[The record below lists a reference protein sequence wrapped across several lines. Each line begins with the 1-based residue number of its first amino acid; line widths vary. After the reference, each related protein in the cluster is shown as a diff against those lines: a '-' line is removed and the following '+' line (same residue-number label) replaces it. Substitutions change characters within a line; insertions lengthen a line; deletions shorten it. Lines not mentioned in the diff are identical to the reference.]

1 MDFTTRCFANAK
13 ETPVAELQ
21 QRPFESAL
29 RPSRGSRIAW
39 AVVVLLV
46 LGGAAVLLWRWNQ
59 SRMAPPVAAPVPES
73 KPEAPEAAAPPA
85 LPMGQGDALL
95 KDAAAGLSSS
105 SELAKWLADPDIL
118 RRLVASVNVIAEGGS
133 PRSLLGFLT
142 PADRF
147 QVVRDA
153 RTLRPS
159 PKNRGRYET
168 VTKVLTSL
176 DPVLAAQTYAR
187 VKPYVDSA
195 FAQIGRPGQSFDS
208 VFRQAVGNI
217 TSVPVPDKE
226 PELEE
231 KGLVYA
237 YKDPKLEGLSAAQ
250 KNLLR
255 MGVDNARSVQ
265 GWLKKLDEAI
275 PKPAP

>member
-1 MDFTTRCFANAK
+1 MG
-13 ETPVAELQ
+13 ELQ

-29 RPSRGSRIAW
+29 RPSHGARIAW
-39 AVVVLLV
+39 VVVGLIV
-46 LGGAAVLLWRWNQ
+46 LSGAAVLLWRWNQ
-59 SRMAPPVAAPVPES
+59 SRMAPPVAAPVAES
-73 KPEAPEAAAPPA
+73 KPAAPEAAAPPA
-85 LPMGQGDALL
+85 LPMAQGDAQL
-95 KDAAAGLSSS
+95 KDAAGGLSSS
-105 SELAKWLADPDIL
+105 TELAKWLAEPDIL
-118 RRLVASVNVIAEGGS
+118 RRLVAAVSLIAEGSS
-133 PRSLLGFLT
+133 PRSLLGFLI

-147 QVVRDA
+147 QVVRDG

-159 PKNRGRYET
+159 PKNSGRYES
-168 VTKVLTSL
+168 VTKVLTSI
-176 DPVLAAQTYAR
+176 DPGVAAQTYAR
-187 VKPYVDSA
+187 VKPFVDTA
-195 FAQIGRPGQSFDS
+195 FAQIGRPGQTFDG
-208 VFRQAVGNI
+208 VFRQAISHI
-217 TSVPVPDKE
+217 TSVAVPDSE

-250 KNLLR
+250 KHLLR

>member
-1 MDFTTRCFANAK
+1 VFGPK
-13 ETPVAELQ
+13 EAPVGELQ

-29 RPSRGSRIAW
+29 RPSHGSRIAW
-39 AVVVLLV
+39 VVVGLLV
-46 LGGAAVLLWRWNQ
+46 LSGAAVLLWRWNQ
-59 SRMAPPVAAPVPES
+59 SRMAPPVAAPAAES
-73 KPEAPEAAAPPA
+73 KPAAPEAAPA
-85 LPMGQGDALL
+85 LPMAQGDALV
-95 KDAAAGLSSS
+95 KDTAGGLSSS
-105 SELAKWLADPDIL
+105 TELAKWLAEPDIL
-118 RRLVASVNVIAEGGS
+118 RRLVASVSLIAEGSS

-147 QVVRDA
+147 QVVREGQ
-153 RTLRPS
+153 TLRAS

-168 VTKVLTSL
+168 VTKVLTSI
-176 DPVLAAQTYAR
+176 DPAFAAQAYAR

-208 VFRQAVGNI
+208 VFRQAIGNI

-237 YKDPKLEGLSAAQ
+237 YKDPKLEGLSTAQ
-250 KNLLR
+250 KHLLR

-265 GWLKKLDEAI
+265 SWLKKLDEAI

>member
-1 MDFTTRCFANAK
+1 MG
-13 ETPVAELQ
+13 ELQ
-21 QRPFESAL
+21 QRPFETAL
-29 RPSRGSRIAW
+29 RPSHGARIAW
-39 AVVVLLV
+39 VVVGLFV

-73 KPEAPEAAAPPA
+73 KPSAPEAAAPA
-85 LPMGQGDALL
+85 LPMAQGDALF
-95 KDAAAGLSSS
+95 KDTAGGLSSS
-105 SELAKWLADPDIL
+105 SELAKWLAEPDIL
-118 RRLVASVNVIAEGGS
+118 RRLVASVSLIAEGSS
-133 PRSLLGFLT
+133 PRSLLGFLI

-147 QVVRDA
+147 QVVRQGGA
-153 RTLRPS
+153 LRAA
-159 PKNRGRYET
+159 PKNRARYES
-168 VTKVLTSL
+168 VTKVLTSI
-176 DPVLAAQTYAR
+176 DPAVAAQTYAR

-195 FAQIGRPGQSFDS
+195 FTQIGRPGQSFDS
-208 VFRQAVGNI
+208 VLRQAIGHI

-250 KNLLR
+250 KHLLR

>member
-1 MDFTTRCFANAK
+1 
-13 ETPVAELQ
+13 
-21 QRPFESAL
+21 
-29 RPSRGSRIAW
+29 
-39 AVVVLLV
+39 
-46 LGGAAVLLWRWNQ
+46 
-59 SRMAPPVAAPVPES
+59 MA
-73 KPEAPEAAAPPA
+73 
-85 LPMGQGDALL
+85 QGDALL

-133 PRSLLGFLT
+133 PRPLLGFLT

-168 VTKVLTSL
+168 VTKVLTSI
-176 DPVLAAQTYAR
+176 DPGAAAQSYAR
-187 VKPYVDSA
+187 LKPYVDSA
-195 FAQIGRPGQSFDS
+195 FAQIGRPGQSFDG
-208 VFRQAVGNI
+208 VFRQAIGHI
-217 TSVPVPDKE
+217 TSVPVPERE

-250 KNLLR
+250 KHFLR